1 MHCILATQGKVA
13 TIFCIKS
20 ATNICTSLFLSK
32 SNLKLIKIGR
42 LLFMQKVVYKLD
54 VWSDEQVN
62 NSLIGNVLQSDQS
75 LEPK

>member
-20 ATNICTSLFLSK
+20 ATNVTSLFLSK

-54 VWSDEQVN
+54 VWYDEQVN
-62 NSLIGNVLQSDQS
+62 NSLIGNVLQPD
-75 LEPK
+75 

>member
-20 ATNICTSLFLSK
+20 ATNVTSLFLSK

>member
-20 ATNICTSLFLSK
+20 ATNVTSLFLSK

-62 NSLIGNVLQSDQS
+62 NSLIGNVLQSNHS